1 MSDEPGTCPSAARRS
16 ALKRAGAT
24 GLALFL
30 PACGPSTPP
39 ESSRGTARDFATGAL
54 RLDLRQRRND
64 GAENFELERI
74 RYEREWPGRLDRLS
88 DRRDWGDYRLSVHR
102 ANLEA
107 PLLRQGFDTSLAPLA
122 RSATTRL
129 SVRLPLPVRPV
140 LATIEK
146 RRGESAFGPITS
158 FEIDP
163 NAEVVD
169 RSEVAATARADT
181 IFQSGSP
188 EKKVDIAILGDGYR
202 EAEYDKFTTDA
213 ARAAGYLFSV
223 EPLQSRRGDFN
234 VRSVFSPSA
243 ESGVTDSYLGLQRDT
258 VLRCAYG
265 SAAAERTLAAE
276 DNRAVREIASVVPYD
291 FLLILANAR
300 RYGGSA
306 YLGGPAVVSIDSALA
321 RYLVIHELAH
331 AMAGLADEYYI
342 PVADGPTYG
351 GNIEP
356 WRSNVTI
363 APEREKWG
371 KLSSEAP
378 RPTPWNKADYDRR
391 FADYVRRYYRLRE
404 AGAGE
409 AVIEKLMLEESA
421 RQAKLLAQSGDPR
434 RPGYFEGA
442 NGCARGMFR
451 AGVDCIMFSLQTA
464 HFCPACS
471 AAIERMIE
479 EHCR

>member
-1 MSDEPGTCPSAARRS
+1 MSDEPGTCPSAVRRS

-64 GAENFELERI
+64 GAENFELERV
-74 RYEREWPGRLDRLS
+74 RYEREWPGRLDRLT

-107 PLLRQGFDTSLAPLA
+107 PLLRQGFDTSLNPLA

-163 NAEVVD
+163 NAELVD
-169 RSEVAATARADT
+169 RSEVAATVRADT
-181 IFQSGSP
+181 ILQSGSP

-202 EAEYDKFTTDA
+202 EAEYDKFTADA
-213 ARAAGYLFSV
+213 TRAAGYLFSV

-265 SAAAERTLAAE
+265 SAAAERTLVAE
-276 DNRAVREIASVVPYD
+276 NNRAVREIASVVPYD

-306 YLGGPAVVSIDSALA
+306 YLGGPAVVAIDSALA

-342 PVADGPTYG
+342 PVADGPAYG

-356 WRSNVTI
+356 WRPNVTI

-378 RPTPWNKADYDRR
+378 RPTPWNKADYDQR

-409 AVIEKLMLEESA
+409 AAIEKLMLEESA
-421 RQAKLLAQSGDPR
+421 RQTKLLAQSGDPR
-434 RPGYFEGA
+434 RSGYFEGA
-442 NGCARGMFR
+442 NGYARGMFR
-451 AGVDCIMFSLQTA
+451 AGVDCIMFSLQTT